1 MTPRLVLVEGF
12 PGNGKSATAQWLARQ
27 LGRAGRTARWVYEEE
42 KPHPILGE
50 EWTRTTLWR
59 ARFADWLSRWADFA
73 EQARGSDA
81 VTIFESAWLQVPLA
95 RMLRRDLDP
104 ALITAFIHKT
114 VEAMHGLDPVL
125 IYLWQPAPLEA
136 MQKLFVR
143 RGMTWATW
151 HVSFFDLSPYA
162 RTRRLSGF
170 DGLLQYWRE
179 HSDLCDGVVRGAGLP
194 TLALDPR
201 EGTWEERRRAIAGL
215 LGFAPVADAPW
226 TEAQLERVPGEYREG
241 SRRFT
246 VRREDGGLVLDG
258 LLWLGNRLLPVGPD
272 AVEAESWPFLLTF
285 LEADGVVSGMRIDG
299 PMVGQRR
306 VAGTYEKVQPAP

>member
-42 KPHPILGE
+42 KPHLVLAE
-50 EWTRTTLWR
+50 RWMQHLSWQ

-81 VTIFESAWLQVPLA
+81 VTILESAWLQVPLA
-95 RMLRRDLDP
+95 RMLRGDLGP
-104 ALITAFIHKT
+104 ALITAFVHKT
-114 VEAMHGLDPVL
+114 VETMRGLDPVL
-125 IYLWQPAPLEA
+125 IYLWQPAPEEA

-151 HVSFFDLSPYA
+151 HVSIFDPSPYA

-170 DGLLQYWRE
+170 DGLLRYWRE

-215 LGFAPVADAPW
+215 LGFAPVADPPW
-226 TEAQLERVPGEYREG
+226 TEGHLERFPGEYREG

-246 VRREDGGLVLDG
+246 VRRENDSLVLDG
-258 LLWLGNRLLPVGPD
+258 LIWPGNRLLPIGFDV
-272 AVEAESWPFLLTF
+272 VEAESWPFVLTF
-285 LEADGVVSGMRIDG
+285 LETDGVISGLRIDG

-306 VAGTYEKVQPAP
+306 VAGTYEKLRPAA